1 MYEPLPDL
9 AYFRLL
15 VGDPR
20 AIPLLEAAAS
30 IGVIAYPALDL
41 QETLS
46 TFDGLASQVGEHCSG
61 ASTDMIRLQRLG
73 RFFYGKLGFAGNIN
87 DYYDPDNSF
96 VHRVLET
103 RRGIPIT
110 LAVLFTELARHVG
123 LDAVG
128 VPFPGHFLIKVR
140 LHDGVAVIDPFTGQS
155 LDHEELLRRA
165 SAQHA
170 GKPSA
175 RQAVAGALRA
185 AEALLKASSNRRKR
199 RGPNCG
205 KLCRRKRASSSAG
218 EIAGDGE
225 SMAIILDRGGSNIL
239 RTIKSPA

>member
-46 TFDGLASQVGEHCSG
+46 TFDGLASQVAEHCSG

-165 SAQHA
+165 SAH
-170 GKPSA
+170 GGSLE
-175 RQAVAGALRA
+175 R
-185 AEALLKASSNRRKR
+185 LLMPASSRQILIRMLHN
-199 RGPNCG
+199 
-205 KLCRRKRASSSAG
+205 LQ
-218 EIAGDGE
+218 
-225 SMAIILDRGGSNIL
+225 AIYEQQGSTTRLDQVTARLRILMTDP
-239 RTIKSPA
+239 TKPA